1 MAEKKYAWEEGAT
14 LEEHSRKKHQILR
27 EYFYQYVITRCK
39 HPQVR
44 KFRLAVVDGF
54 SGAGRYQCGAAG
66 SPVIFV
72 EELIRA
78 ITDINLYR
86 ATSNLP
92 LVNIECSLI
101 LNDADENVIELLK
114 ANLSPILIHSAISNS
129 YLKITTQYFSD
140 FFESV
145 YPNIKAL
152 IRSERHQ
159 NIIFN
164 LDQCGH
170 SHVRSETLID
180 MMSLNDS
187 VEVFYTFVISSLL
200 AFLKQND
207 PAALSA
213 QLSHLQL
220 THQDFEI
227 LVEQAS
233 KRTWLGVA
241 ERIVFD
247 SFKKCAKY
255 VSPFS
260 INNPGG
266 WRYWLIHMANSH
278 RARQVYNDVLHQ
290 NSEMQAHYGRS
301 GLNMLAHD
309 PNEEKTLYLFNTSA
323 RDQAKDQ
330 LQEDIPRFLCDSGQ
344 PLSVKEFYERIYNNT
359 PAHSDDINA
368 AIIGSDELKVKTLTG
383 GTRRKSS
390 QINTTDY
397 IEFKKQRSFS
407 FKLS

>member
-14 LEEHSRKKHQILR
+14 LAEHSRKKHQILR
-27 EYFYQYVITRCK
+27 EYFYEYVITRCK

-54 SGAGRYQCGAAG
+54 SGAGRYHCGAAG

-72 EELIRA
+72 EELSRA
-78 ITDINLYR
+78 IDAINIYR
-86 ATSNLP
+86 ASSNLP
-92 LVNIECSLI
+92 LVDIECSLI
-101 LNDADENVIELLK
+101 LNDADRNVIEILK
-114 ANLSPILIHSAISNS
+114 GNLAPTLIKSTLSNS
-129 YLKITTQYFSD
+129 HLKIIPHYFSD
-140 FFESV
+140 YFETV
-145 YPNIKAL
+145 YPAIKAL
-152 IRSERHQ
+152 IRSERHK

-170 SHVRSETLID
+170 SHVRTETLTD

-187 VEVFYTFVISSLL
+187 VEVFYTFFITALL

-207 PAALSA
+207 PNALGA
-213 QLSHLQL
+213 QLSYLQL
-220 THQDFEI
+220 TDHDFEA
-227 LVEQAS
+227 LVEQTS
-233 KRTWLGVA
+233 KRAWLGVA

-247 SFKKCAKY
+247 SFKKCAKF

-260 INNPGG
+260 INNPEG
-266 WRYWLIHMANSH
+266 WRYWLIHLANSH
-278 RARQVYNDVLHQ
+278 RARQVYNDILHQ

-330 LQEDIPRFLCDSGQ
+330 LLEDIPRFLQDGGQ
-344 PLSVKEFYERIYNNT
+344 PLLVKDFYERIYNNT

-368 AIIGSDELKVKTLTG
+368 AIIGSRDLSVKTSTG
-383 GTRRKSS
+383 GVRRKPG
-390 QINTTDY
+390 QIDTKDY
-397 IEFKKQRSFS
+397 IEFKKQASFF
-407 FKLS
+407 FK